1 MDAISLEILWVKIS
15 YPQSENKSGMRYFRR
30 NALAA
35 DGHDEQ
41 VGGTGVNSDK
51 TEEENGET
59 AKKI

>member
-1 MDAISLEILWVKIS
+1 
-15 YPQSENKSGMRYFRR
+15 MRYFRR
-30 NALAA
+30 NPLAA

-51 TEEENGET
+51 TEGENGET